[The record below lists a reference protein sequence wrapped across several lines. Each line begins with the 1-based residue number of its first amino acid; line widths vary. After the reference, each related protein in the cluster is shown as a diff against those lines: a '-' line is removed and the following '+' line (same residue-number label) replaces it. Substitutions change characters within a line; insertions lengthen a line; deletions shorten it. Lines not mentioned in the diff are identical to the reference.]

1 MAALLELA
9 GITKRYP
16 GVVANHD
23 VSLSVFEGE
32 IQALLG
38 ENGAGKSTLMKIVY
52 GLVRQDEGELRWKG
66 ELVAENSPVLARHRG
81 IGMVFQHFTLFETL
95 TVAENV
101 ALGLDPADA
110 GADLPRRIQE
120 LGDRYGLAVDPSAPV
135 WSLSVGQRQRVE
147 IVRCLLQSPKLLIM
161 DEPTSVLTPQE
172 AEGLFSTLRRLA
184 SEGCAVL
191 YISHKL
197 EEIRALCHAA
207 TVLRGGK
214 VVARCDPTRE
224 TARSLASLMI
234 GKAPPEIVHRPNTS
248 DGRII
253 LDVRGLSLSSADP
266 HGTDLKR
273 IAFSVRAGEIVGVAG
288 VAGNGQRELLRALSG
303 EDPRAP
309 RETLQLAGRPAG
321 DLDPRR
327 RRDLGLAFVP
337 EERLG
342 RGAAPKLSLALNVLL
357 TGNRQKLTRSGL
369 IDQQAIDRRAKAI
382 IEHFGVRAAGT
393 HAEAG
398 SLSGGN
404 LQKFIVGRE
413 LYEEPKLLIAA
424 HPTWGVDIGAATLI
438 REEMLALR
446 DRGGAVLLFS
456 EELEELFL
464 LADRIAVMFHGML
477 SPPKPTAELTLESVG
492 LLMGGAGFVEG
503 DATRGPAH

>member
-1 MAALLELA
+1 MATLLELS

-16 GVVANHD
+16 GILANHD
-23 VSLSVFEGE
+23 ISLTVREGE

-52 GLVRQDEGELRWKG
+52 GLVRPDEGVIHWQGRA
-66 ELVAENSPVLARHRG
+66 VAENSPVLARQRG

-95 TVAENV
+95 TVAENI
-101 ALGLDPADA
+101 ALGLEPADISP
-110 GADLPRRIQE
+110 DLSGRIRE
-120 LGDRYGLAVDPSAPV
+120 LGRRYGLAVDPAAPV
-135 WSLSVGQRQRVE
+135 WSLSVGERQRVE

-172 AEGLFSTLRRLA
+172 AEGLFATLRRLA

-197 EEIRALCHAA
+197 EEIQALCHAA

-224 TARSLASLMI
+224 TARSLAALMI
-234 GKAPPEIVHRPNTS
+234 GKAPPEIEPRPSHS
-248 DGRII
+248 DGTTV
-253 LDVRGLSLSSADP
+253 LEVRDLSLPAADP
-266 HGTDLKR
+266 HGTDLR
-273 IAFSVRAGEIVGVAG
+273 HVAFSVQAGEIVGVAG

-309 RETLQLAGRPAG
+309 VSAIHLAGRPVG
-321 DLDPRR
+321 NLGPRQR
-327 RRDLGLAFVP
+327 RALGLAFVP

-342 RGAAPKLSLALNVLL
+342 RGAAPKLSLALNALL
-357 TGNRQKLTRSGL
+357 TGNRQALTRGGL
-369 IDQQAIDRRAKAI
+369 IDRVAIDRRAADI
-382 IEHFGVRAAGT
+382 IARFDVRTAGT

-413 LYEEPKLLIAA
+413 LYEKPNLLIAA
-424 HPTWGVDIGAATLI
+424 HPTWGVDVGAATLI

-456 EELEELFL
+456 EELDELFL
-464 LADRIAVMFHGML
+464 LADRIAVMFQGML
-477 SPPKPTAELTLESVG
+477 SLPAPTATLTPESVG
-492 LLMGGAGFVEG
+492 LLMGGAGFDG
-503 DATRGPAH
+503 GARHAPAH